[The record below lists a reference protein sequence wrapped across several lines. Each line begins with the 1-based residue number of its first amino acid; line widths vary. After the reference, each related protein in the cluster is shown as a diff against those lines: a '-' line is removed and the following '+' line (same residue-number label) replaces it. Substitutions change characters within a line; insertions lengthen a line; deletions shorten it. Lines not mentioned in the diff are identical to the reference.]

1 MNKNKTSSVAN
12 IENVTFSYPQIDS
25 PSLTDVNL
33 DIERGEFVLLVGPSG
48 CGKSTLVRTLN
59 GLVPTLSG
67 GKLDGRVLINGKD
80 IKGEKI
86 HKLALQVG
94 MVFQNP
100 DTQLFSLTI
109 GEDIAFGPENL
120 GMSKQDIIDRT
131 DHALDVTGLKHL
143 RDNFIFL
150 LSGGEKQRTAI
161 GGIIAMDPDLFI
173 LDEPTSDLDPVGTK
187 EVLNIIKQ
195 LNKEKNISII
205 LIEHKIDEVVKLAS
219 RVVLMEKGKITLDG
233 DPCEIFSNHEDQMKK
248 AGIYPP
254 QLSEI
259 SNILNSTNNKKAM
272 TYEAVLER
280 MMKVLPG
287 SNSDL
292 RVNNTKPV
300 NARPHLEIKELYHQ
314 FEGGAYGLKNINLQI
329 NQAEFIALIG
339 HNGSGKTTLSH
350 HLIGLLRPTQ
360 GKILINGTDIC
371 DLSTP
376 QVAQEVGFLFQNP
389 DNQIF
394 TDKVNE
400 EIKFGLKNMGLNDG
414 EIDKRVNSALKMME
428 LTEYKNR
435 HPHSLS
441 RGQRQRLAVASILA
455 MEPNIIVLDEPTT
468 GQDRAHVNKFLQ
480 HIKELNKLGKT
491 VIFITHDMNIA
502 ARYSNRMIVMKKG
515 EVFLDGPTRDVFSA
529 TEDLYTTHIEP
540 PIITRLTLDMKK
552 KGKNIPVMLT
562 VDELRSYISA
572 NPILPKI
579 T

>member
-1 MNKNKTSSVAN
+1 MNKNNKYSIAN
-12 IENVTFSYPQIDS
+12 VEHVTFSYPQIDS
-25 PSLTDVNL
+25 PSLTDINL

-59 GLVPTLSG
+59 GLIPTLSG

-86 HKLALQVG
+86 HKLALKVG

-120 GMSKQDIIDRT
+120 GLPKQDIIDRT
-131 DHALDVTGLKHL
+131 DHALDVTGLEHL

-187 EVLNIIKQ
+187 DVLDIIKQ

-219 RVVLMEKGKITLDG
+219 RVVLMENGKITLDG

-259 SNILNSTNNKKAM
+259 SNILNLNNNKKAM
-272 TYEAVLER
+272 TYKTVFER
-280 MMKVLPG
+280 MMKVLPE
-287 SNSDL
+287 SDNGL
-292 RVNNTKPV
+292 QVNNIKPV

-314 FEGGAYGLKNINLQI
+314 FESGTYGLKNINLQI
-329 NQAEFIALIG
+329 NHGEFIALIG

-360 GKILINGTDIC
+360 GKILINGTDIS
-371 DLSTP
+371 DLSIP
-376 QVAQEVGFLFQNP
+376 KVAQEVGFLFQNP

-394 TDKVNE
+394 TDRVDE
-400 EIKFGLKNMGLNDG
+400 EIKFGLKNMGLNDK
-414 EIDKRVNSALKMME
+414 EIVKRVNSALGMME

-435 HPHSLS
+435 HPHALS

-468 GQDRAHVNKFLQ
+468 GQDRAHVNKFLGQ
-480 HIKELNKLGKT
+480 IGELNKLGKT
-491 VIFITHDMNIA
+491 IIFITHDMNIA
-502 ARYSNRMIVMKKG
+502 AKYSKRMIVMKTG
-515 EVFLDGPTRDVFSA
+515 EVFLDGPTRDIFSR
-529 TEDLYTTHIEP
+529 TKDLYTTHIEP
-540 PIITRLTLDMKK
+540 PVITRLTLDLRK

-572 NPILPKI
+572 NPI
-579 T
+579 